1 MYYLFVS
8 KMNYYYE
15 NLFEK
20 ILLIRFFKAANVLDH
35 VDQQIVC
42 WRGLAVCH

>member
-20 ILLIRFFKAANVLDH
+20 ILLIRFSRRLMFWIMSTSRSCVG
-35 VDQQIVC
+35 VV
-42 WRGLAVCH
+42 